1 MTKTE
6 AWKEYKNAGKSIEK
20 PIRLGNLYNVEINRS
35 ARNANISAK
44 DILAVKHTI
53 AELSREY
60 QFRLD
65 EIEIGNYTDEEHL
78 NVPMLARFTDNSGEL
93 RRILV
98 LNNANAMWSDSA
110 YRKDIF
116 DGYFF
121 AGHSVEEFTEHELAH
136 FITYEGCDTMKACEV
151 LDEKIKPMY
160 TNGISRYA
168 WMSKDGSETIAE
180 AFVKKRQGRKI
191 NDEANRLL
199 ELYVE
204 VWRK

>member
-1 MTKTE
+1 
-6 AWKEYKNAGKSIEK
+6 
-20 PIRLGNLYNVEINRS
+20 
-35 ARNANISAK
+35 
-44 DILAVKHTI
+44 
-53 AELSREY
+53 
-60 QFRLD
+60 
-65 EIEIGNYTDEEHL
+65 
-78 NVPMLARFTDNSGEL
+78 MLARVTDNSGEL

-180 AFVKKRQGRKI
+180 AFVKKRQGCKI